1 MADEQA
7 AVETEQTEQATT
19 ETTVPVTQE
28 AAEATPEQVAAA
40 ASTAPSAETPKPK
53 YMGQFDSPEHA
64 AQYYKG
70 QAEAF
75 KSQPAAKT
83 SETAKPTYTQ
93 DQLWSMRAEKLQEI
107 ASAQNAGNIDQARTA
122 AAQVNWIDN
131 QMLDMRLGKVRTEIG
146 AQSAFN
152 TLVQEGQE
160 LLKPYQADL
169 VAGNPLNEEA
179 VRIFGLMK
187 QSYDAGLP
195 IDQILS
201 GAAVL
206 AAAAKTGKT
215 TAGVEMSARQE
226 FGKAMQGALKTAVI
240 TGAGKATKAAEKTPD
255 FLNMSD
261 DEFRAYERKIGVRS

>member
-1 MADEQA
+1 MADETNAVVEQEQTQA
-7 AVETEQTEQATT
+7 TVETPVQTT
-19 ETTVPVTQE
+19 PE
-28 AAEATPEQVAAA
+28 AAETTPEQVAAA
-40 ASTAPSAETPKPK
+40 ASTASPVTEAPKPK
-53 YMGQFDSPEHA
+53 YLGQFDTPEHA
-64 AQYYKG
+64 AMYYKG
-70 QAEAF
+70 KSEAAA
-75 KSQPAAKT
+75 QPAKSADP
-83 SETAKPTYTQ
+83 AKPQYTQ
-93 DQLWSMRAEKLQEI
+93 EQLWTLRAEKLQEI
-107 ASAQNAGNIDQARTA
+107 ASAQNAGNPDQARTA

-179 VRIFGLMK
+179 VRIFGMMK

-206 AAAAKTGKT
+206 AAAARTGKT
-215 TAGVEMSARQE
+215 TAGVELSARQE

-240 TGAGKATKAAEKTPD
+240 TGAGKATKTADKAPD
-255 FLNMSD
+255 FAGMSD
-261 DEFRAYERKIGVRS
+261 DDFRSYERKVLGR